1 MRQDVFDMIYYAFR
15 GEKRRRTGAVCPA
28 FTPKSWTKWTPKT
41 PELRQFFRGYS
52 TAERIVARDCEKF
65 HNVYG
70 RRAGVYNYLERM
82 CNCCT
87 LTIYNNSGACAV
99 S

>member
-1 MRQDVFDMIYYAFR
+1 MPS
-15 GEKRRRTGAVCPA
+15 GAKNDAERAQSVQLSR
-28 FTPKSWTKWTPKT
+28 PKSWTKWTPKT